1 MLDIQ
6 FIRDN
11 PDLVKQKS
19 KEKSFEVNID
29 RLLEVDK
36 IRCDLMNRKDEAL
49 RKKNERQSSISHS
62 ASVSPSASLSP
73 SASPSPEE
81 IDANFINEGRD
92 NKKVLA
98 DIEAK
103 LKPIEDEYRKLLKA
117 VPNMPTEDT
126 PVGASEADNKVDLE
140 WGEKPKF
147 KAPKSH
153 WEIAET
159 KGWIDKERASK
170 VSGSRFAYL
179 KGDFALLSNS
189 LMRYGIDVLTD
200 EAKLKQ
206 IAKKANLEVSTKP
219 FTFVLP
225 PLMIR
230 EEMFDAMDRL
240 EPREDRYHIEGTDLW
255 LQGSAEH
262 VLGSMHFDE
271 VLAEADLPIRYVG
284 LATSFRQEAGTYG
297 KDTEGIA
304 RLHQFEKLE
313 MESLSTPETSL
324 NEHLFMIAIQ
334 EYLMQSIGL
343 PYRKLLKC
351 TYDIGKPN
359 ARGVDIEVW
368 LPSQEKYLETHTAD
382 YMTDYQSRRL
392 KTRFKSAD
400 GSLQLVHIN
409 DATAF
414 AQRPLIGIL
423 ENFQTEDGE
432 VDIPEV
438 LVPYMGGKTQI

>member
-6 FIRDN
+6 FIREN
-11 PDLVKQKS
+11 PELVKTKSLQKGI
-19 KEKSFEVNID
+19 KVNVD
-29 RLLEVDK
+29 KLLEHDDS
-36 IRCDLMNRKDEAL
+36 R
-49 RKKNERQSSISHS
+49 
-62 ASVSPSASLSP
+62 
-73 SASPSPEE
+73 
-81 IDANFINEGRD
+81 
-92 NKKVLA
+92 
-98 DIEAK
+98 
-103 LKPIEDEYRKLLKA
+103 RKLLSEIETLRKIRNELSEA
-117 VPNMPTEDT
+117 AKGKRPSEKDIEKGKKLKYKLALLDKQLAEVEEKFTKVLKQVPNMPSDDT
-126 PVGASEADNKVDLE
+126 PVGASEAENKVDFE
-140 WGEKPKF
+140 WGEKPKLN
-147 KAPKSH
+147 KPKSH
-153 WEIAET
+153 WELAES
-159 KGWIDKERASK
+159 KGWIDKERAAK
-170 VSGSRFAYL
+170 VAGARFAYL

-200 EAKLKQ
+200 ESKLKQ
-206 IAKKANLEVSTKP
+206 IAKDAGLDVTTKP
-219 FTFVLP
+219 FTYVLP

-230 EEMFDAMDRL
+230 EELFDAMDRL
-240 EPREDRYHIEGTDLW
+240 EPRDDRYHIEGTDLW

-284 LATSFRQEAGTYG
+284 QATSFRQEAGSYS
-297 KDTEGIA
+297 KDLEGIM

-324 NEHLFMIAIQ
+324 KEHLFMVAIQ
-334 EYLMQSIGL
+334 EYLMQSLGL

-368 LPSQEKYLETHTAD
+368 LPSQERYLETHTAD

-392 KTRFKSAD
+392 KTRFKGAD
-400 GSLQLVHIN
+400 GSIKLVHTN

-423 ENFQTEDGE
+423 ENFQTEDGK
-432 VDIPEV
+432 VNIPKV
-438 LVPYMGGKTQI
+438 LVSYMGGKTQI